1 MSDAPKITVD
11 FLLAN
16 PPGYVSPV
24 MREFMAEQIRKTN
37 EAAEAEGRR
46 TMAMAAHYFACSRAD
61 RHRLD
66 PRRLGDR
73 YAEAACRRSVQ
84 RSKTLAAARLAK
96 LADATGGAVVYRAAE
111 PG

>member
-1 MSDAPKITVD
+1 MA
-11 FLLAN
+11 
-16 PPGYVSPV
+16 
-24 MREFMAEQIRKTN
+24 REFMGEQIRKTN

-46 TMAMAAHYFACSRAD
+46 TMAMAAHYFACTRAD

-84 RSKTLAAARLAK
+84 RSRTAEIARLNTRLANY
-96 LADATGGAVVYRAAE
+96 ADAAGGAVVYSADER
-111 PG
+111 G